1 MTTTRSQLRTKVLE
15 ILNDTATSQV
25 FQTVVLNSLI
35 EEIELEV
42 AQMWKWAF
50 LRERQTIVAPVYQS
64 LQTAL
69 TTGSTTI
76 ELGDVTNWG
85 NTQGVLIM
93 NDIVAYT
100 GVDTGTDTLTG
111 VTGISVAHEAS
122 EQCFPLLQ
130 LPTTYHKLIGVQ
142 YGNTSMIQMRDFMYT
157 PETQWTKYALRHSPT
172 CTVIPSGTTN
182 YLLMFGHAEDDTI
195 VVTYQRKPATYT
207 TDSDVSSF
215 PDEYIPYIARMVA
228 GQAKLFYDDN
238 LDGMGTTFYQMAQEK
253 IMKMAKLYGER
264 EQGMS
269 RLITTSYQSGVTDR
283 GWVGRSY
290 ID

>member
-1 MTTTRSQLRTKVLE
+1 MTTTRAQIRTQVLN
-15 ILNDTATSQV
+15 IVNDTATSQV
-25 FQTVVLNSLI
+25 FQTTVLNSLI

-42 AQMWKWAF
+42 AQMWKWPF
-50 LRERQTIVAPVYQS
+50 LRERQTIIAPVFQS

-76 ELGDVTNWG
+76 ELADVTNWS

-93 NDIVAYT
+93 DDIIAYT
-100 GVDTGTDTLTG
+100 GTNSGNDTLTG
-111 VTGISVAHEAS
+111 VTGISVAHEAG
-122 EQCFPLLQ
+122 EQCYPLLQ
-130 LPTTYHKLIGVQ
+130 LPTTYHKLIDVK
-142 YGNTSMIQMRDFMYT
+142 YGNGSMIQMRDFLYT
-157 PETQWTKYALRHSPT
+157 PETQWTKYALRRSPT

-195 VVTYQRKPATYT
+195 VVTYQRKPATYAS
-207 TDSDVSSF
+207 DSDTSSF

-238 LDGMGTTFYQMAQEK
+238 LDGMGTTFYDLASQK

-283 GWVGRSY
+283 GIFGTRY
-290 ID
+290 TD